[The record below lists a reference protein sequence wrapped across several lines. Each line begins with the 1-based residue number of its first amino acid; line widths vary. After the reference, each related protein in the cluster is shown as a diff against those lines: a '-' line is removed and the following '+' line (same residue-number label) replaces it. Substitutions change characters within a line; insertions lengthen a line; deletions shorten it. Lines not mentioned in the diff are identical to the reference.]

1 MTIEEAKNIRLAD
14 YLHSLGYAPVRQ
26 QGANLWYKSPFRE
39 ETDPSFKVNT
49 EINKWYDFGLGQGGN
64 IIALASELYCSV
76 NVPYLLKL
84 IAEQTP
90 HIRPVSFSFREQSSA
105 GPNFQHMEV
114 KELDSPVL
122 LSYLQGRGIN
132 LELAKKECCEVHFE
146 NNGKRDF
153 AIGFRNMNGGYE
165 IRNRYF
171 KGCIAPKDITHI
183 RHEGRRNDACFVF
196 EGFMDYLSFLTIR
209 SEKCPQMPCLDWQD
223 YIILNSVSNLHKAID
238 ELAVYERIHCFFDND
253 RAGIEACRKIKEE
266 YSYRVRDASHT
277 YKDCKDLNEYL
288 VRQRSMQ
295 ERKTVQIAP
304 PKRSKGRSL

>member
-146 NNGKRDF
+146 NNGKRYF

-209 SEKCPQMPCLDWQD
+209 SEKCPHMPCLDWQD
-223 YIILNSVSNLHKAID
+223 
-238 ELAVYERIHCFFDND
+238 
-253 RAGIEACRKIKEE
+253 
-266 YSYRVRDASHT
+266 
-277 YKDCKDLNEYL
+277 
-288 VRQRSMQ
+288 
-295 ERKTVQIAP
+295 
-304 PKRSKGRSL
+304 